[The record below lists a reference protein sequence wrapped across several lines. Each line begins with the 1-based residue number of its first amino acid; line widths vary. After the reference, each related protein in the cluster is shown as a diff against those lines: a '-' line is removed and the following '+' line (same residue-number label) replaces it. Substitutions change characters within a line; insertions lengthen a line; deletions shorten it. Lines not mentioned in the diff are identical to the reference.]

1 MQPSIKNRS
10 LEIIEKSERRRRRTV
25 ILGLVVLTLVLV
37 LGGGALWLFLRC
49 DLGARPAA
57 KSYGTALYDTTAENY
72 LGKALERR
80 PGVVG
85 YLGWPGLNGA
95 LVYAAD
101 TPDPETP
108 ESGEAPSI
116 VRFATPSALD
126 AATPG
131 NTVVEC
137 TGSDYKALADEDT
150 LKQNSGF
157 TLYTAGGVYRFKA
170 IAVYYFDPSEQGAGA
185 FDLYGSTDLSSYY
198 DYLTFVAGI
207 QARSLFDT
215 GVDVGDDSHFL
226 TVTTHSDESGVLLC
240 ITGRLIREGE
250 AELLN
255 TSAIAAAEDPLLTAA
270 QYERKGQ
277 PMPTVST
284 LVQAS
289 VDRYA
294 QQSTAAQAAR
304 KNGGTGSDTAAD
316 TADLAQRADDLQ
328 AITDSLL
335 ASTDKL
341 LAGLTD
347 VAGSTSAA

>member
-1 MQPSIKNRS
+1 M
-10 LEIIEKSERRRRRTV
+10 
-25 ILGLVVLTLVLV
+25 
-37 LGGGALWLFLRC
+37 
-49 DLGARPAA
+49 
-57 KSYGTALYDTTAENY
+57 
-72 LGKALERR
+72 
-80 PGVVG
+80 
-85 YLGWPGLNGA
+85 
-95 LVYAAD
+95 
-101 TPDPETP
+101 
-108 ESGEAPSI
+108 
-116 VRFATPSALD
+116 
-126 AATPG
+126 
-131 NTVVEC
+131 VEC

-157 TLYTAGGVYRFKA
+157 TLYTAGGAYRFKA

-215 GVDVGDDSHFL
+215 GVDVGDDSRFL

-255 TSAIAAAEDPLLTAA
+255 TSAIAAAEEPLLTAA

-304 KNGGTGSDTAAD
+304 KNGGTAATPPRTWRTWPSARTTCRPSRTACWPAP
-316 TADLAQRADDLQ
+316 TSCWRA
-328 AITDSLL
+328 
-335 ASTDKL
+335 
-341 LAGLTD
+341 
-347 VAGSTSAA
+347 

>member
-1 MQPSIKNRS
+1 M
-10 LEIIEKSERRRRRTV
+10 
-25 ILGLVVLTLVLV
+25 
-37 LGGGALWLFLRC
+37 
-49 DLGARPAA
+49 
-57 KSYGTALYDTTAENY
+57 
-72 LGKALERR
+72 
-80 PGVVG
+80 
-85 YLGWPGLNGA
+85 
-95 LVYAAD
+95 
-101 TPDPETP
+101 
-108 ESGEAPSI
+108 
-116 VRFATPSALD
+116 
-126 AATPG
+126 
-131 NTVVEC
+131 VEC

-215 GVDVGDDSHFL
+215 GVDVGDDSRFL

-255 TSAIAAAEDPLLTAA
+255 TSAIAAAEEPLLTAA

-341 LAGLTD
+341 LAGPDRRGRLDLRRGGRPEQGCRGQSARADRDGGSDQDQRHAGTD
-347 VAGSTSAA
+347 GRACAHRASGGFRRR